1 MDEHDFRLLEVL
13 DETKNITHAAD
24 KLYVTQSALSK
35 RISSLEQELGA
46 PIMLRSRQG
55 IHFTPEGEEVL
66 RRTREAASSLKN
78 MRDYIDMNK
87 GCISGTLNAGISINY
102 ALYTLPDI
110 LVLYRQKYPQVNTH
124 IVTDQSR
131 NIYNR
136 LVNGQVD
143 VAVVRGEYPWKDHKI
158 LLDRE
163 KICVICSDKYRDQ
176 PLSKVPYI
184 GRKTDAVFE
193 REVSQWMREN
203 HLHPDTRGI
212 YVDNIITCVEMVKR
226 GLGWAIVPEI
236 CLKNFSG
243 YSRPLVFEN
252 GEPFVRSIYLL
263 YTETA
268 FALPQV
274 HAFIDIIRNN

>member
-24 KLYVTQSALSK
+24 RLYVTQSALSK

-66 RRTREAASSLKN
+66 RRIREAASSLKS
-78 MRDYIDMNK
+78 MRDYIDLNK
-87 GCISGTLNAGISINY
+87 GCVSGTLNAGISINY
-102 ALYTLPDI
+102 ALYTLPDM

-124 IVTDQSR
+124 IITDQSR

-136 LVNGQVD
+136 LVNGEVD

-163 KICVICSDKYRDQ
+163 KICVICSDQYRDQ
-176 PLSKVPYI
+176 PLQMVSYI
-184 GRKTDAVFE
+184 GRKTDAAFE

-203 HLHPDTRGI
+203 HLHPDIRGI
-212 YVDNIITCVEMVKR
+212 YVDNIMTCVEMVKR

-236 CLKNFSG
+236 CLRNFTG

-263 YTETA
+263 YTEMA

-274 HAFIDIIRNN
+274 RAFIDIIRKK

>member
-24 KLYVTQSALSK
+24 RLYVTQSALSK
-35 RISSLEQELGA
+35 RINALEQELGTV
-46 PIMLRSRQG
+46 IMLRSRQG

-66 RRTREAASSLKN
+66 KRVREASLALKN
-78 MRDYIDMNK
+78 MRDYIDQNK
-87 GCISGTLNAGISINY
+87 GCVSGTLNAGVSINY

-110 LVLYRQKYPQVNTH
+110 LTLYRQKYPQVNTQV
-124 IVTDQSR
+124 VTDHSR

-136 LVNGQVD
+136 LLNGLID
-143 VAVVRGEYPWKDHKI
+143 IAIVRGEYPWKDHKI

-163 KICVICSDKYRDQ
+163 NICVICSDIYRDQ
-176 PLSKVPYI
+176 PLEQVPYI
-184 GRKTDAVFE
+184 GRRTDAAFE
-193 REVSQWMREN
+193 REVAQWMREN
-203 HLHPDTRGI
+203 HLHPDIRGI

-236 CLKNFSG
+236 CLKNFTG
-243 YSRPLVFEN
+243 YSRPIFFEN

-263 YTETA
+263 YTETVST
-268 FALPQV
+268 LPQV